1 MTTDTRAQYLAG
13 LRELATWLE
22 QNPAQELPVSRTF
35 NVPLTTN
42 SAVKDWATNNGMSDA
57 VQYDKEGNAS
67 VSLRFGPISLHM
79 YGYVDFAEHC
89 ERSHERDAREYAEK
103 HGLVLVEAPAVTDAA
118 TEAFVD
124 AADAE
129 RYALRDDYVNSAD
142 SERTTLAEQLRAVGA
157 EQAAQDAEADA
168 FHAQRRT
175 DEAEANGEH
184 VDYGEDGAF

>member
-1 MTTDTRAQYLAG
+1 MATDARAQYLAG
-13 LRELATWLE
+13 LRDLATWLE

-42 SAVKDWATNNGMSDA
+42 SAVKDWAADNGMSDA

-67 VSLRFGPISLHM
+67 VSLRFGPIALHM

-89 ERSHERDAREYAEK
+89 ERSRGRDAREYAEK
-103 HGLVLVEAPAVTDAA
+103 HGLVLVEAPAATDAA

-129 RYALRDDYVNSAD
+129 RYALRDDYVNATD
-142 SERTTLAEQLRAVGA
+142 AKAGQTTRAV
-157 EQAAQDAEADA
+157 
-168 FHAQRRT
+168 
-175 DEAEANGEH
+175 EH
-184 VDYGEDGAF
+184 VDYAEAEAVRDIHEEMALEAAGVKSWDQL